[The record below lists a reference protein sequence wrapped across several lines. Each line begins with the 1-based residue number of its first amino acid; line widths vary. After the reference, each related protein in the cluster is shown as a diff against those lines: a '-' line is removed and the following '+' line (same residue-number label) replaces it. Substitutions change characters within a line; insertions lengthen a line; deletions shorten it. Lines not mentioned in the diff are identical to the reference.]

1 MPQLSV
7 IVPTYCEADNL
18 PVLVRRVFQAV
29 ELAGISTELIVVDD
43 ASPDA
48 TEAVC
53 AELAR
58 RHPVRLIRRENER
71 GLSTA
76 VIAGMDAARGEIVLC
91 MDADLSHPPER
102 IPDMVAA
109 LRRPGVR
116 FVVGSRYVPGASV
129 AGDWGAHR
137 VWNSRVA
144 TWLARPLTAVS
155 DPMAGFF
162 ALPRS
167 AFNEMRSRLD
177 PVGYKIG
184 LELLVKGGVE
194 RSVERGGGR
203 VAEVPIDFADRLHGE
218 SKLSAKQ
225 QWDYLRHLGRL
236 LDFRYPW
243 ASGLAR
249 FLAVGLTGMAV
260 DLTTFAALLA
270 SDRVPVAAARAA
282 AIAVALTWNFL
293 LNRRFTFRR
302 HRERE
307 SVLRQY
313 VGFCAACLV
322 GMGVNMAVSLG
333 LGAVDPFFVR
343 HRLAAAS
350 LGIVAG
356 ALWNYT
362 LCRRFVFGQR
372 SPGEHSSGERSAG
385 KTTAGHP
392 QNDAHDDRS
401 PAAPAGPRQRKSA
414 A

>member
-29 ELAGISTELIVVDD
+29 DLAGISTELIVVDD

-58 RHPVRLIRRENER
+58 QHAVRLIRRENER

-109 LRRPGVR
+109 LKEPGVR
-116 FVVGSRYVPGASV
+116 FVIGSRYVPGAAV
-129 AGDWGAHR
+129 AGDWGAAR

-144 TWLARPLTAVS
+144 TWLARPLTSVS

-162 ALPRS
+162 ALPR
-167 AFNEMRSRLD
+167 AAYGEMRSRLD

-184 LELLVKGGVE
+184 LELIVKGDIE
-194 RSVERGGGR
+194 RGTRRGGGR
-203 VAEVPIDFADRLHGE
+203 VAEVPIFFADRLHGE
-218 SKLSAKQ
+218 SKLTARQ

-236 LDFRYPW
+236 LNYRFAW

-249 FLAVGLTGMAV
+249 FLAVGLSGMAI
-260 DLTTFAALLA
+260 DLTAFAALLA
-270 SDRVPVAAARAA
+270 SGRMPVAAARAL
-282 AIAVALTWNFL
+282 AIAVALTWNFV
-293 LNRRFTFRR
+293 LNRRFTFGRR
-302 HRERE
+302 DG
-307 SVLRQY
+307 SSLVRQY
-313 VGFCAACLV
+313 AGFCAACLV
-322 GMGVNMAVSLG
+322 GMGANMAVSLG
-333 LGAVDPFFVR
+333 LGAVHPFFER
-343 HRLAAAS
+343 HRLVAATA
-350 LGIVAG
+350 GIVAG

-362 LCRRFVFGQR
+362 LCRRFVFGER
-372 SPGEHSSGERSAG
+372 SPDGRSDGRTTADIPQDDTHDERS
-385 KTTAGHP
+385 
-392 QNDAHDDRS
+392 DAERSDARPAKSRDR
-401 PAAPAGPRQRKSA
+401 RSA